1 MIQNIL
7 KSMHTEFGRYLISVI
22 LGIGLASIFRKSCD
36 ARNCLVFNAPPFKDI
51 KDSVYNHNG
60 RCYRFE
66 EKSVTCRP
74 DIRKQVEF
82 A

>member
-22 LGIGLASIFRKSCD
+22 LGIGLASIFRKSCES
-36 ARNCLVFNAPPFKDI
+36 RNCLVFNAPPFKEI
-51 KDSVYNHNG
+51 QESVYNHNG
-60 RCYRFE
+60 KCYRFE